1 MSKRGSGM
9 KLPRRTFLHLV
20 AGAAALP
27 ALSRI
32 AKAQAYPTR
41 PITMVVPFA
50 AGGSFDVIAR
60 VITPPLSEVLHQQV
74 IVENVSGAAGI
85 VGTNRVAHAAPD
97 GYSVLLGTVGT
108 HAYNPALYKKLPY
121 NPASDFAPIALVA
134 EQPLVL
140 IARKDFP
147 ANTLPEFIAYTK
159 ANASKLQYGSAGVG
173 STTHL
178 ACALLNAATS
188 INVTHV
194 PYRGAGPAMADMIGG
209 QIQYM
214 CSNTPGA
221 LPQVQGGTVK
231 AIALLARGRSPLV
244 PELATAHE
252 QGLADF
258 EAIAWSGLFLP
269 KGIPTAIVSKLNL
282 ALSEAMD
289 SKPVQDRMHEL
300 GATVVGADRRSPEY
314 LQALVEREIA
324 KWDPPIKAAGISAD

>member
-1 MSKRGSGM
+1 M
-9 KLPRRTFLHLV
+9 KLRRRKFLHLA

-27 ALSRI
+27 AASRI
-32 AKAQAYPTR
+32 ARAQAYPTR
-41 PITMVVPFA
+41 PITLVVPFA

-60 VITPPLSEVLHQQV
+60 VITPRLSEILHQQV
-74 IVENVSGAAGI
+74 IVENVGAAAGI

-121 NPASDFAPIALVA
+121 NPASDFAPVGLVA

-147 ANTLPEFIAYTK
+147 ASTLPEFIAYAK
-159 ANASKLQYGSAGVG
+159 ANGSKLQYGSAGVG

-178 ACALLNAATS
+178 ACALLNAAAG

-194 PYRGAGPAMADMIGG
+194 PYRGAAPAMADMIGG

-221 LPQVQGGTVK
+221 LPQIQGGTVK
-231 AIALLARGRSPLV
+231 AIALLARSRSPLV
-244 PELATAHE
+244 PELATANE
-252 QGLADF
+252 QGLANF
-258 EAIAWSGLFLP
+258 EAISWSGLFLP
-269 KGIPTAIVSKLNL
+269 KGTPAPIVSKLNL
-282 ALSEAMD
+282 AVGEAID
-289 SKPVQDRMHEL
+289 SKAVQDRMHEL
-300 GATVVGADRRSPEY
+300 GATLVSAERRSPEY
-314 LQALVEREIA
+314 LQALVEREIG
-324 KWDPPIKAAGISAD
+324 KWGPPIKAAGISAD